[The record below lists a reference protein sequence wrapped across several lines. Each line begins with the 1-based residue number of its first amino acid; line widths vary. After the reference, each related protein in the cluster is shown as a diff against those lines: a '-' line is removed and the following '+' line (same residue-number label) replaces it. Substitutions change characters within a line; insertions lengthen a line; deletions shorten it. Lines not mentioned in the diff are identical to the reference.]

1 MTGSTTGRTQG
12 ARLAIHYCPRCG
24 WLTRA
29 AWMAQE
35 IGKTFENDL
44 GEMALVPAGAGVFEL
59 WLDEECLFSRAEAG
73 DFPAPKIIK
82 QAIRDRLAPARDLGH
97 SEG

>member
-1 MTGSTTGRTQG
+1 MTGLQSDT
-12 ARLAIHYCPRCG
+12 RLAIHYCPRCG

-44 GEMALVPAGAGVFEL
+44 GEIALVPAGPGVFEV
-59 WLDEECLFSRAEAG
+59 WLGDERLFSRAEAG
-73 DFPAPKIIK
+73 DFPAPKTIK
-82 QAIRDRLAPARDLGH
+82 QAIRDRLAPERDLGH